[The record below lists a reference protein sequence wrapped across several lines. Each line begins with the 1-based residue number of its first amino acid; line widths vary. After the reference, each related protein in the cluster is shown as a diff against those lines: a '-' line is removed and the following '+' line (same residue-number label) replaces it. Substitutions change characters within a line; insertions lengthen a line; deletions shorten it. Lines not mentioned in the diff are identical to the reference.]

1 MQINNSNFFQ
11 FFKNTLQEEK
21 VINQQ
26 DDQEKLSL
34 LYDLSVKMIF
44 DMLVYSFHNE
54 SIIPV
59 TKIFTQLLLL
69 SKDAIYKFSDY
80 ILQDNGAEFI
90 RILMK

>member
-1 MQINNSNFFQ
+1 MID
-11 FFKNTLQEEK
+11 
-21 VINQQ
+21 QQ

-54 SIIPV
+54 SLITV
-59 TKIFTQLLLL
+59 TEVFTQLLLL

-80 ILQDNGAEFI
+80 ILENNAAEFI
-90 RILMK
+90 RILFK